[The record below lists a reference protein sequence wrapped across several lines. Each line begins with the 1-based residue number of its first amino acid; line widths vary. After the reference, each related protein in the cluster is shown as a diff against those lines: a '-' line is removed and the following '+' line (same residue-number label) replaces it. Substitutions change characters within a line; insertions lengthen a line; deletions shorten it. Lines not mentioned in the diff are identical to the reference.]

1 MDLKRLLFKLFL
13 FCAVLM
19 TGRSLFDCGMPARAD
34 LLPEP
39 PEFRRVLILFPA
51 EAGPRAQEEFMEGLA
66 EVRDQHEA
74 EYRELMR
81 KWRETE
87 PERKVRKQAELDR
100 IAEQFGENWW
110 EDIEDPDVFSML
122 PEEREMMYVHP
133 SFLNETEVIPVR
145 VENSFHSSVVLP
157 DDEFR
162 KLYEAKGRYS
172 AVIVVASDEIAK
184 SIANLLDG
192 DYDIDFKTKNLNG
205 ELAVVFAGV
214 SSFDEKLRIY
224 TDTRDSERKELN
236 SFAIVHPADPWPNVD
251 LALRVFPNTK
261 KIVLLASR
269 MNWDEKKEA
278 ALRDMLGPGKTL
290 KTVLLPDSVTPSDFV
305 PGDYSQ
311 TMRQQYPSLAEV
323 PGKEIEAFRAA
334 VQAEAQPDTVIV
346 SLSSFE
352 WGIDPV
358 EWLPADFDACPIF
371 ADTPPTRKNAVGGFC
386 RSMKK
391 LAVQVGDLL
400 EELEKAPLE
409 ASRQNIPMTI
419 PESDDLWIN
428 EAAQKRYRL
437 DRLDDF
443 QENMIVAN
451 TTTKKAPRMR
461 VYPTWTKKR
470 IFALLAANAA
480 VLGGLALITLLSIRA
495 RRRRRNLAEKI
506 YESLPVRV
514 LVTDREGRIIDYH
527 MQYGEMEQTIE
538 IPWRNINSVPWL
550 QDIDAGKAVREAF
563 DTGRTIVREYE
574 IDGERRVVVLSSTPS
589 DVFGRAAVIAV
600 SSDTPQNKSQA

>member
-1 MDLKRLLFKLFL
+1 MKRLLFKLFL

-51 EAGPRAQEEFMEGLA
+51 EAGPRAQEEFMAGLA
-66 EVRDQHEA
+66 EVREQHEA

-110 EDIEDPDVFSML
+110 EDWEDPDVFSML

-133 SFLNETEVIPVR
+133 SFLYETEVFPVR
-145 VENSFHSSVVLP
+145 IENSFHSSVVLP
-157 DDEFR
+157 DDEFG
-162 KLYEAKGRYS
+162 KLYEAKGQYS
-172 AVIVVASDEIAK
+172 AVIVVASDGIAK

-192 DYDIDFKTKNLNG
+192 DYDNDFKTKNLND
-205 ELAVVFAGV
+205 ELVVVFAGV
-214 SSFDEKLRIY
+214 SSFDEKLRRY

-251 LALRVFPNTK
+251 LALRAFPNTK

-305 PGDYSQ
+305 PGDYSR

-419 PESDDLWIN
+419 PESDDLWLN

-443 QENMIVAN
+443 QENVIVAN

-495 RRRRRNLAEKI
+495 RRRRRNLAEKV

-527 MQYGEMEQTIE
+527 MQYGEMEQTVE
-538 IPWRNINSVPWL
+538 VPWRNITSVPWL

-600 SSDTPQNKSQA
+600 SSDSPQQKPQA

>member
-51 EAGPRAQEEFMEGLA
+51 EAGPRAQEEFMAGLA
-66 EVRDQHEA
+66 EVREQHEA

-145 VENSFHSSVVLP
+145 IERSFHSSVVLP
-157 DDEFR
+157 DDEFK

-214 SSFDEKLRIY
+214 SSFDEKLRTY

-251 LALRVFPNTK
+251 LALRAFPNTK

-305 PGDYSQ
+305 PGDYSR

-386 RSMKK
+386 RSMRK

-409 ASRQNIPMTI
+409 ASRQNIPTTI
-419 PESDDLWIN
+419 PESDDLWLN

-443 QENMIVAN
+443 QENVIVAN
-451 TTTKKAPRMR
+451 TTTRKAPRMR
-461 VYPTWTKKR
+461 MYPTWTKKR

-495 RRRRRNLAEKI
+495 RRRRRNLAEKV

-527 MQYGEMEQTIE
+527 MQYGEMEQTVE
-538 IPWRNINSVPWL
+538 VPWRNITSVPWL

-600 SSDTPQNKSQA
+600 SSDSPQQKPQA